1 MREREKPSIVGRAIE
16 AIVKKISPETQQET
30 HYFSLDDYFTGIPI
44 HTHWRYK
51 NHLGWSEEWTLSWDK
66 KTSEWQIVYWSGAS
80 GTAALEAE
88 AAGENPVSQREVT
101 TDPHEVIP
109 WLRRAYLIT
118 KDELPEPNK
127 MSHCEIM
134 VFVKEQIPEDVLIE
148 RSKKIIEE
156 DYAERRGQIKRTKI
170 IATGWE
176 KPISQAT

>member
-1 MREREKPSIVGRAIE
+1 MRERPSIVGRAIE
-16 AIVKKISPETQQET
+16 AIVKKISPEIQQET
-30 HYFSLDDYFTGIPI
+30 RYFSLDDYFTGTPI

-66 KTSEWQIVYWSGAS
+66 ETSEWQIVYWSGTS
-80 GTAALEAE
+80 GTAALEVE
-88 AAGENPVSQREVT
+88 AAGEDPVPQRVVT

-127 MSHCEIM
+127 MSHSKIM
-134 VFVKEQIPEDVLIE
+134 AFVKEQLPEGVLIE

-156 DYAERRGQIKRTKI
+156 DYVERQGQIKRTKI
-170 IATGWE
+170 IVTGWE
-176 KPISQAT
+176 KPNSQAT